1 MKKMY
6 LINIFIITMFIV
18 WFYYGSVLA
27 LSVEEKLDLIID
39 VGSHVSLD
47 IGDDIY
53 IEVDRPWSGGELRE
67 EKTSLIL
74 QTNTDIELTWESTEL
89 IEANTGRKLPS
100 GIPDEY
106 DNKSFYRNS
115 TEEVPPFGF
124 TGVLIEK
131 TGDKIKNSELK
142 SSAERNGSIRSERAY
157 EFGPGI
163 REFEVVLKYYWS
175 EESTW
180 SDIKA
185 GKYTGSIVY
194 TISSL
199 EE

>member
-100 GIPDEY
+100 GIPE
-106 DNKSFYRNS
+106 
-115 TEEVPPFGF
+115 
-124 TGVLIEK
+124 
-131 TGDKIKNSELK
+131 
-142 SSAERNGSIRSERAY
+142 
-157 EFGPGI
+157 
-163 REFEVVLKYYWS
+163 
-175 EESTW
+175 
-180 SDIKA
+180 
-185 GKYTGSIVY
+185 
-194 TISSL
+194 
-199 EE
+199 